1 MNVRDLAD
9 LQPIMEANGYCHPC
23 EKRIRGS
30 SKRRMAHGLRHLA
43 EGLQADFDRRREE

>member
-1 MNVRDLAD
+1 MSD

-30 SKRRMAHGLRHLA
+30 SKRRTAHGLRHLA
-43 EGLQADFDRRREE
+43 EELEANIDRRREE